1 MRPDDT
7 ERIIGID
14 PGSIRCG
21 VGIVERQ
28 GKRLAHIHATTIECG
43 RGDFSERL
51 SIIYTH
57 IGELCARFAPQRAA
71 IEGIFHYRN
80 ADSALKLGHARGVA
94 LLALSHA
101 KLEVQEYQ
109 PAEIKKAVGSY
120 GGADKEQVRLM
131 VMRLLQLSEPPGY
144 DASDALAIAMTA
156 AYRRPVIA
164 GATQPGGGLARAI
177 AEASSG
183 GRRSSYQQRVAEALA
198 RQDAQK
204 SRR

>member
-1 MRPDDT
+1 MRHDDT

-28 GKRLAHIHATTIECG
+28 GKRVIHIHAETIECG

-51 SIIYTH
+51 AVIYEQ
-57 IGELCARFAPQRAA
+57 ISALCVRFSPTRAS

-94 LLALSHA
+94 LLALTHA
-101 KLEVQEYQ
+101 KLDVQEYQ
-109 PAEIKKAVGSY
+109 PSEIKKAVGSY
-120 GGADKEQVRLM
+120 GAADKEQVRQM
-131 VMRLLQLSEPPGY
+131 VMRLLQLTDVPGY

-156 AYRRPVIA
+156 AYRRPVVA

-177 AEASSG
+177 AAAG
-183 GRRSSYQQRVAEALA
+183 AGPRRSSYNDRIADAVA
-198 RQDAQK
+198 RQDALK
-204 SRR
+204 ARR